1 VYLFSFIKFILI
13 AARRD
18 IKLPIVYLCLGV
30 INGLFFLFYGIYDQ
44 YNHGYNLDRFIKI
57 VIISIAICITTFLV
71 LQIFIPLIIRYQ
83 KIK

>member
-1 VYLFSFIKFILI
+1 MDNNIRDLVLFVVFSISYLFSFIKFILI

-44 YNHGYNLDRFIKI
+44 YNHGYNL
-57 VIISIAICITTFLV
+57 VV
-71 LQIFIPLIIRYQ
+71 LSPRE
-83 KIK
+83 